1 MAVTR
6 STAAERRQR
15 ETSALQREPGFAVQG
30 LPGAPSRNLE
40 RILLAAAAA
49 AVLLGLA
56 LAYLA
61 MAKPLEDEVAK
72 LAAGE
77 IVNLNDLRSS
87 DQLLPVL
94 DVFDSSAERAFA
106 AQAIWKRAHQGA
118 FPNVGEIERIRVS
131 STEIAGDRRLTSL
144 RERLE
149 ARRQAGAPQGEIS
162 LPLLS
167 LQQLRAVKPAGGC
180 DVGHV
185 PASVVSASS
194 RGIIAVDDPMHM
206 KTPRR
211 MRSSGALQLRG

>member
-15 ETSALQREPGFAVQG
+15 ETTVLRKEPGFAVQG
-30 LPGAPSRNLE
+30 LPGGPSRNLE
-40 RILLAAAAA
+40 MILLAAAAA

-94 DVFDSSAERAFA
+94 DVCDSSAERAFP
-106 AQAIWKRAHQGA
+106 AQAISKRAHQGP
-118 FPNVGEIERIRVS
+118 FPN
-131 STEIAGDRRLTSL
+131 
-144 RERLE
+144 
-149 ARRQAGAPQGEIS
+149 
-162 LPLLS
+162 
-167 LQQLRAVKPAGGC
+167 
-180 DVGHV
+180 
-185 PASVVSASS
+185 
-194 RGIIAVDDPMHM
+194 
-206 KTPRR
+206 
-211 MRSSGALQLRG
+211 